1 MCVCVCVCGYGYVCV
16 HVSMCVWGRGGG
28 GGVYACACVCAY
40 DCIVAGYYLS
50 IVIAIRLRLSVDMY
64 IFHILRVTGCL

>member
-1 MCVCVCVCGYGYVCV
+1 MCVRACVRGYGYVCV
-16 HVSMCVWGRGGG
+16 HVSMCMCVWGRG
-28 GGVYACACVCAY
+28 GGVYACACVYAY

>member
-1 MCVCVCVCGYGYVCV
+1 MCVCVCVCEGMDMYVC
-16 HVSMCVWGRGGG
+16 MCPCVCGGG